1 MAHLRVLVG
10 WATLLFTAWACANR
24 SPHDSAHPSPGDRN
38 LLTQAELLKHDFST
52 VYEAIEALRSHWLRE
67 RGPDSFSAPGHVQV
81 YLDDSRLGGVEALRN
96 LSLANVVYIRHI
108 DGVDAAARWGLD
120 HGNGVILVATH
131 P

>member
-1 MAHLRVLVG
+1 
-10 WATLLFTAWACANR
+10 
-24 SPHDSAHPSPGDRN
+24 
-38 LLTQAELLKHDFST
+38 
-52 VYEAIEALRSHWLRE
+52 
-67 RGPDSFSAPGHVQV
+67 VQV
-81 YLDDSRLGGVEALRN
+81 YLDDSRLGGVDALRN

>member
-1 MAHLRVLVG
+1 MTRWCVVLG
-10 WATLLFTAWACANR
+10 GAATLVATAGCSAR
-24 SPHDSAHPSPGDRN
+24 SPHGTTLRADRD
-38 LLTQAELLKHDFST
+38 LLTQEELREHRFST

-108 DGVDAAARWGLD
+108 DGVYADARLGLD
-120 HGNGVILVATH
+120 HGHGVILLATN